1 MPIHDWFT
9 FLMKREPD
17 KSMKTKSN
25 KWIIDESKCMSAK
38 EVALLRATASKAI
51 ETEIRCGSFPK
62 VRRWFMIELDLHA
75 GLRVAEMASLRH
87 RDLFL
92 DDERSSIVVIGKG
105 NKKRAIWVNSSF
117 KVICQQFIEVKSQRG
132 FGCGLRCVSIE
143 VRQLFLLI
151 KRLLFPHLVC

>member
-1 MPIHDWFT
+1 
-9 FLMKREPD
+9 MKREPD

-62 VRRWFMIELDLHA
+62 VRRWFMIELGLHA